1 MVLIFVQGV
10 EAASFYLVFNEI
22 KDTADNPT
30 RRDAP
35 KKGVNKNQ
43 PQISRFF
50 IID

>member
-10 EAASFYLVFNEI
+10 GAASFYLVFKNEI

-35 KKGVNKNQ
+35 KKGANKIN
-43 PQISRFF
+43 RRLADFL
-50 IID
+50 